1 MQKQLKTRQQIAAE
15 YGVDRKTLYRWLKAH
30 NIKLRG
36 KYLVSPAEQEVIYR
50 ALDLP
55 KESHSG
61 TQSEQEK
68 G

>member
-1 MQKQLKTRQQIAAE
+1 MQKLLKTRQQIAAE

-36 KYLVSPAEQEVIYR
+36 KYLVSPAEQEIIYR

-55 KESHSG
+55 KERDSG
-61 TQSEQEK
+61 TPSEQGE